1 MNSTMG
7 STLGR
12 NGLDQMHNAT
22 SNSRA
27 FGGVKDMMISPT
39 EKAGQ
44 GRKSPLPRQ
53 DTRLAVFRQ
62 RSKIIEELASSLSK
76 RKVMSKSAL

>member
-1 MNSTMG
+1 
-7 STLGR
+7 
-12 NGLDQMHNAT
+12 
-22 SNSRA
+22 
-27 FGGVKDMMISPT
+27 MMISPT